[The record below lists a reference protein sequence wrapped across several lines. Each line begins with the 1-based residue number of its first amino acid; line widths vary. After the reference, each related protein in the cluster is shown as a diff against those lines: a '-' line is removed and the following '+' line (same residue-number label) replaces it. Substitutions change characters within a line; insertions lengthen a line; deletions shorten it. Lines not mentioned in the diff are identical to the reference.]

1 MEARGLVMTESEKN
15 EIHAH
20 VQAIAAILYKDTESR
35 EPEKLTSLEGIE
47 IAVREQM
54 QLCVSKEIGIFLSRQ
69 AQEQNRVGQEK

>member
-1 MEARGLVMTESEKN
+1 MTESEKN

-20 VQAIAAILYKDTESR
+20 VQAIAAILYKDTQSR

-54 QLCVSKEIGIFLSRQ
+54 QNCVSKDIGIFLSKQ
-69 AQEQNRVGQEK
+69 AREQNLVGEEK

>member
-1 MEARGLVMTESEKN
+1 MTESEKN

-20 VQAIAAILYKDTESR
+20 VQAIAAILYSR

-54 QLCVSKEIGIFLSRQ
+54 QLCVSKDIGIFLSRQ
-69 AQEQNRVGQEK
+69 AREQNLVGQEK

>member
-1 MEARGLVMTESEKN
+1 MTESEKN

-35 EPEKLTSLEGIE
+35 EPEKLISLEGIE

-54 QLCVSKEIGIFLSRQ
+54 QLCVSKDIGIFLSRQ
-69 AQEQNRVGQEK
+69 AREQNLVGQEK